1 MNKGIV
7 TILLLVLSNLF
18 MTFAW
23 YGHLQFKKW
32 GWFSGSSLIGII
44 ILSWLIAFFEYL
56 LMIPANKIGFTG
68 NGGPFNLFQ
77 LKIIQ
82 EVITLIIF
90 VIMALFVF
98 KTDKWNWNYFAAFIC
113 IIMAV
118 YFVFRK

>member
-1 MNKGIV
+1 MIKGIATV
-7 TILLLVLSNLF
+7 ILLTISNLF

-32 GWFSGSSLIGII
+32 DWFANSTIFSII
-44 ILSWLIAFFEYL
+44 IVSWLIAFFEYV
-56 LMIPANKIGFTG
+56 LMVPANKIGFED

-82 EVITLIIF
+82 EIITLLVF
-90 VIMALFVF
+90 VIMAIFVF

-113 IIMAV
+113 ILLAV
-118 YFVFRK
+118 YFVFKK